1 MQIATKT
8 EYILSLNHEEMLSLK
23 HIIEL
28 ATAHC
33 DAGISE
39 EMQELAMEILEHIR
53 E

>member
-1 MQIATKT
+1 MQINTKT
-8 EYILSLNHEEMLSLK
+8 EYTISLNHEEMIMLK

-33 DAGISE
+33 RLDISE
-39 EMQELAMEILEHIR
+39 EMEELALDILEYVR